1 MLPAVMAVLSQGVSH
16 VNDGD
21 MLRITEEKIDSYNL
35 DLIGRKR
42 IWMLQQ
48 FTELESIRRS

>member
-21 MLRITEEKIDSYNL
+21 MLRITDEQIGSCNL
-35 DLIGRKR
+35 DLIGRKQIR
-42 IWMLQQ
+42 MLQQ
-48 FTELESIRRS
+48 FTELEAARRR